1 MGYDLMGYDL
11 MWLKRMGYKK
21 WVEKDKGYNYGTW
34 SGNDREIA
42 QS

>member
-11 MWLKRMGYKK
+11 MGWKEWVIRNGLKTN
-21 WVEKDKGYNYGTW
+21 KGYNNGTW